1 MYADVVIVNISKLYT
16 PKGPFVRGTKMSD
29 ITQMNEAFIAI
40 RDGLILDLGEHDYK
54 AYIGEKTE
62 IYDGRRLV
70 ALPGFVDSHT
80 HLVYG
85 GSREHEFSKKLQG
98 VPYLDILATG
108 GGILSTVEATRNIE
122 YKELLQKSLG
132 SLYELASYGVTTME
146 VKSGYGLNRE
156 TEVKQLKIIKEL
168 NKTSPFDVLGTYMGA
183 HTFPKEYKDNKQGYI
198 DELMRDIEFVKENDL
213 ATFIDVFC
221 EDSVFNY
228 EQSKA
233 ILLKGKE
240 VGLKVKIHA
249 DEIVSLGGAELAV
262 SLGAKSAD
270 HLMAISKQDIE
281 LISKSNTVANLLPGT
296 SFYLNK
302 DYAPA
307 RTLLDRNAIVSLSS
321 DMNPGSSPNENFQ
334 LIQQLGCL
342 KLKMTPE
349 EVLTATTINAA
360 FNLDLQDKLG
370 SLEIGKQADIL
381 LMDAPNLEYIF
392 YHYGINHVKDIIK
405 KGKVIFQNRRYLQG
419 E

>member
-1 MYADVVIVNISKLYT
+1 MGDVLQI
-16 PKGPFVRGTKMSD
+16 D
-29 ITQMNEAFIAI
+29 EAFIAI
-40 RDGLILDLGEHDYK
+40 KDGLILDLGEHDYN
-54 AYIGEKTE
+54 IHVGEHTE

-85 GSREHEFSKKLQG
+85 GSREHEFNMKLQG
-98 VPYLDILATG
+98 VPYLDILAAG

-122 YKELLQKSLG
+122 YKALLQKSAG

-156 TEVKQLKIIKEL
+156 TEVKQLEIIKEL
-168 NKTSPFDVLGTYMGA
+168 NNKTPFDVIGTYMGA
-183 HTFPKEYKDNKQGYI
+183 HAFPKEYKDNKREYI
-198 DELMRDIEFVKENDL
+198 DELLQDIEYVKDNEL

-221 EDSVFNY
+221 EDSVFTY
-228 EQSKA
+228 EQSKE
-233 ILLKGKE
+233 ILSKGKD

-249 DEIVSLGGAELAV
+249 DEIVSLGGAELGV
-262 SLGAKSAD
+262 SLNAKSAD
-270 HLMAISKQDIE
+270 HLMAISDHDIE
-281 LISKSNTVANLLPGT
+281 LIAKSKTVANLLPGT

-307 RTLLDRNAIVSLSS
+307 RKLLDKDAIVSLSS

-334 LIQQLGCL
+334 FIQQLGCL

-360 FNLDLQDKLG
+360 YNLDLHNKVG
-370 SLEIGKQADIL
+370 SLEKGKQADIL

-405 KGKVIFQNRRYLQG
+405 KGKVIFQNRRYL
-419 E
+419 

>member
-1 MYADVVIVNISKLYT
+1 MYADLVIVNISKLYT
-16 PKGPFVRGTKMSD
+16 PKGPFVRGNSMGD
-29 ITQMNEAFIAI
+29 VLQIDEAFIAI
-40 RDGLILDLGEHDYK
+40 KDGLILDLGEHDYN
-54 AYIGEKTE
+54 IHVGEHTE

-85 GSREHEFSKKLQG
+85 GSREHEFNMKLQG
-98 VPYLDILATG
+98 VPYLDILAAG

-122 YKELLQKSLG
+122 YKALLQKSAG

-156 TEVKQLKIIKEL
+156 TEVKQLEIIKEL
-168 NKTSPFDVLGTYMGA
+168 NNKTPFDVIGTYMGA
-183 HTFPKEYKDNKQGYI
+183 HAFPKEYKDNKREYI
-198 DELMRDIEFVKENDL
+198 DELLQDIEYVKDNEL

-221 EDSVFNY
+221 EDSVFTY
-228 EQSKA
+228 EQSKE
-233 ILLKGKE
+233 ILSKGKD

-249 DEIVSLGGAELAV
+249 DEIVSLGGAELGV
-262 SLGAKSAD
+262 SLNAKSAD
-270 HLMAISKQDIE
+270 HLMAISDHDIE
-281 LISKSNTVANLLPGT
+281 LIAKSKTVANLLPGT

-307 RTLLDRNAIVSLSS
+307 RKLLDKDAIVSLSS

-334 LIQQLGCL
+334 FIQQLGCL

-360 FNLDLQDKLG
+360 YNLDLHNKVG
-370 SLEIGKQADIL
+370 SLEKGKQADIL

-405 KGKVIFQNRRYLQG
+405 KGKVIFQNRRYL
-419 E
+419 

>member
-54 AYIGEKTE
+54 AYIGENTE

-85 GSREHEFSKKLQG
+85 GSREHEFNMKLQG
-98 VPYLDILATG
+98 VPYLDILAAG

-122 YKELLQKSLG
+122 YKALLQKSAG

-156 TEVKQLKIIKEL
+156 TEVKQLEIIKEL
-168 NKTSPFDVLGTYMGA
+168 NNKTPFDVIGTYMGA
-183 HTFPKEYKDNKQGYI
+183 HAFPKEYKDNKQGYI

>member
-16 PKGPFVRGTKMSD
+16 PKGPFVRGTKMGG

-40 RDGLILDLGEHDYK
+40 KDGLILDVGVHDYSI
-54 AYIGEKTE
+54 YVGENTD
-62 IYDGRRLV
+62 IYDGRGLI

-98 VPYLDILATG
+98 VPYLDILAAG
-108 GGILSTVEATRNIE
+108 GGILSTVEATRNTE
-122 YKELLQKSLG
+122 YNELLHKSASSLFELG
-132 SLYELASYGVTTME
+132 SYGVTTME

-156 TEVKQLKIIKEL
+156 TEVKQLEIIKEL
-168 NKTSPFDVLGTYMGA
+168 DKKTPFDVVATYMGA

-198 DELMRDIEFVKENDL
+198 DELLKDIEYIKENEL
-213 ATFIDVFC
+213 ATFIDIFC

-228 EQSKA
+228 EQSKE
-233 ILLKGKE
+233 ILSKGKE

-249 DEIVSLGGAELAV
+249 DEIVSLGGAELGVA
-262 SLGAKSAD
+262 LDAKSAD
-270 HLMAISKQDIE
+270 HLMAISEHDIE

-307 RTLLDRNAIVSLSS
+307 RKLLDRNAIVSLSS

-334 LIQQLGCL
+334 FIQQLGCL

-360 FNLDLQDKLG
+360 YNLDLHDKVG
-370 SLEIGKQADIL
+370 SLEKGKQADIL

-392 YHYGINHVKDIIK
+392 YHYGINHVQDIIK
-405 KGKVIFQNRRYLQG
+405 KGKVIFQNRRYFKG